1 MAMRATFAL
10 KEVDKGWKQIVQG
23 LENLAQR
30 GSYVKAGLTG
40 PKAEKKEHKGAGGE
54 PLSNVALGLIHEF
67 GAPAANIPARPFI
80 LPAFQKHKP
89 EYLALLK
96 RFLPLAYE
104 GKIGWQRV
112 LGLIGAKMAADMK
125 DFVTGGPQI
134 PPPNQGYPD
143 HGYWLEKLERG
154 QGWQDKRRASRKS
167 KGLDVQEGPLP
178 PPRTLVDTGRMVGS
192 ITWAVV
198 KKDARHK

>member
-10 KEVDKGWKQIVQG
+10 KEVDKGWKQLRQG
-23 LENLAQR
+23 LENLAER

-40 PKAEKKEHKGAGGE
+40 PKAEKKEHKGDA
-54 PLSNVALGLIHEF
+54 LSNLTLGLIHEF

-80 LPAFQKHKP
+80 LPAFRKNRE
-89 EYLALLK
+89 EYLKLLR

-104 GKIGWQRV
+104 GKIEWQRV

-125 DFVTGGPQI
+125 DYVTGGPQI

-143 HGYWLEKLERG
+143 HGYWMEKLERG

-167 KGLDVQEGPLP
+167 KGLEVQEGPLP
-178 PPRTLVDTGRMVGS
+178 PPRTLVDTGRMIGS